1 MLMYRDLN
9 KLQEGIGEKI
19 GMMFFFVGTFLLSL
33 IVAFVHG
40 WELTLVILCM
50 MPLMAIS
57 GKNMIVFMYILRAD
71 WLLSCTQYLSVYIH
85 SCFA

>member
-1 MLMYRDLN
+1 LSRDLN

-57 GKNMIVFMYILRAD
+57 GIGAHPGHPLHDATHGHLR
-71 WLLSCTQYLSVYIH
+71 
-85 SCFA
+85 